1 MKKTILLSL
10 MASSLLAEDDGV
22 FMSVGYQIGEAAQM
36 VKNTGEIQKV
46 SNAYENLN
54 NLLTRYNELK
64 QTASS
69 TNSSTAQAVDNLKES
84 ASRLKTTP
92 NTANQAVS
100 SALSSAVAMWQVIAS
115 NLANNSL
122 PTDKYNE
129 INTISQSLQNTL
141 ENKNTANNNITIEND
156 YEQLLTQASTII
168 STLQSQCPGIDG
180 GNGKPWGINAS
191 GNACNI
197 FGSTFSAINSMINS
211 AKKAAEQ
218 ARRTAPEGPN
228 QQSAFNSMINSAKK
242 AAEQARRTAPEGPNQ
257 QSAFTDADFT
267 KNLNQVSSV
276 INDTIS
282 YLKGDNLATIYNT
295 LQKTPDSKGF
305 HSLVSRSSYS
315 YSLNET
321 KYSEFQTTTKEF
333 GHNPFRSVGL
343 INSQSNNG
351 AMNGV
356 GVQLGYKQ
364 FFGKNKF
371 FGIRYYAFFDYNHAY
386 IKSNFFNSA
395 SNVFTYGAGSDLLLN
410 FINGGSDKNRKV
422 SFGIFGG
429 IALAGTTWLNNQSA
443 NLKIT
448 NSAYSAKINN
458 TNFQFLFNTGLRLQ
472 GIHHG
477 VELGVKIPTINTN
490 YYSFMGA
497 KLAFRRLYSVYFN
510 YVLAY

>member
-10 MASSLLAEDDGV
+10 MVSPLLAENDGV

-64 QTASS
+64 QTASN
-69 TNSSTAQAVDNLKES
+69 TNSSTAQAINNLKES
-84 ASRLKTTP
+84 ASRLKTAP
-92 NTANQAVS
+92 NSANQAVS
-100 SALSSAVAMWQVIAS
+100 SALSSAVGMWQVIAS
-115 NLANNSL
+115 NLAKNSL
-122 PTDKYNE
+122 STSEYEKLKA
-129 INTISQSLQNTL
+129 TSQLLQNTL
-141 ENKNTANNNITIEND
+141 ENKNNNLTIAND
-156 YEQLLTQASTII
+156 YEHLLTQASTII

-180 GNGKPWGINAS
+180 GNGKPWGINTS

-197 FGSTFSAINSMINS
+197 FGNTFNAVNSMIDS
-211 AKKAAEQ
+211 AKKAAAE
-218 ARRTAPEGPN
+218 ARRTDPENPN
-228 QQSAFNSMINSAKK
+228 Q
-242 AAEQARRTAPEGPNQ
+242 P
-257 QSAFTDADFT
+257 SAFTNADFT

-295 LQKTPDSKGF
+295 IQKTPNSKGF
-305 HSLVSRSSYS
+305 QGLVSRSSYS

-321 KYSEFQTTTKEF
+321 QYSQFQTTTKEF

-343 INSQSNNG
+343 INSQSDNG

-429 IALAGTTWLNNQSA
+429 IALAGTTWLNSQFV
-443 NLKIT
+443 NLKTTTSI
-448 NSAYSAKINN
+448 YSAKINN

-497 KLAFRRLYSVYFN
+497 KLAYRRLYSVYFN

>member
-64 QTASS
+64 QTASN
-69 TNSSTAQAVDNLKES
+69 TDSSTAQAIDNLKES

-92 NTANQAVS
+92 NSANQAVS

-122 PTDKYNE
+122 PTNEYDK
-129 INTISQSLQNTL
+129 INAISQSLQNTL
-141 ENKNTANNNITIEND
+141 ENKNNELTIGND
-156 YEQLLTQASTII
+156 YEHLLGQASTII

-197 FGSTFSAINSMINS
+197 FGNTFSAINSMIDS
-211 AKKAAEQ
+211 AKKAAAQ
-218 ARRTAPEGPN
+218 SRRTDPENPN
-228 QQSAFNSMINSAKK
+228 QPSALIN
-242 AAEQARRTAPEGPNQ
+242 
-257 QSAFTDADFT
+257 ADFN

-282 YLKGDNLATIYNT
+282 YLKGENLATIYNT
-295 LQKTPDSKGF
+295 LQKTPGSKGF
-305 HSLVSRSSYS
+305 QSLVSRSSYS

-321 KYSEFQTTTKEF
+321 QYSQFQTTTKEF
-333 GHNPFRSVGL
+333 GNNPFRSVGL

-351 AMNGV
+351 VMNGV

-410 FINGGSDKNRKV
+410 LINGGSNQNRKI

-429 IALAGTTWLNNQSA
+429 IALAGTTWLNSQFV
-443 NLKIT
+443 NLKTTTSIY
-448 NSAYSAKINN
+448 NAKINN

>member
-10 MASSLLAEDDGV
+10 MASSLFAEDDGAY
-22 FMSVGYQIGEAAQM
+22 MSVGYQIGEAAQM

-64 QTASS
+64 QTASN
-69 TNSSTAQAVDNLKES
+69 TDSSTTQAIDNLKES
-84 ASRLKTTP
+84 ANRLKTTP

-100 SALSSAVAMWQVIAS
+100 SALSSAVGMWQVIAS

-122 PTDKYNE
+122 STSEYEKLKA
-129 INTISQSLQNTL
+129 TSQLLQNTL
-141 ENKNTANNNITIEND
+141 ENKNNELTIGND
-156 YEQLLTQASTII
+156 YDQLLTQASTII
-168 STLQSQCPGIDG
+168 NTLQSQCPSVDG

-191 GNACNI
+191 GNACAI
-197 FGSTFSAINSMINS
+197 FGNTFNAINSMIDS
-211 AKKAAEQ
+211 AKKAAAD
-218 ARRTAPEGPN
+218 ARRTSPE
-228 QQSAFNSMINSAKK
+228 S
-242 AAEQARRTAPEGPNQ
+242 PNQ
-257 QSAFTDADFT
+257 QSAFTNADFT

-282 YLKGDNLATIYNT
+282 YLKGDNLETIYNT
-295 LQKTPDSKGF
+295 IQKTPNSKGF
-305 HSLVSRSSYS
+305 QSLVSRSSYS

-321 KYSEFQTTTKEF
+321 QYSQFQTTTKEF

-371 FGIRYYAFFDYNHAY
+371 FGIRYYGFFDYNYAY

-410 FINGGSDKNRKV
+410 FINGGSDRNRKV

-477 VELGVKIPTINTN
+477 IELGVKIPTINTN

-497 KLAFRRLYSVYFN
+497 KLAYRRLYSLYLN

>member
-10 MASSLLAEDDGV
+10 MVSSLLAENDGV
-22 FMSVGYQIGEAAQM
+22 FMSVGYQIGEAVQQ

-64 QTASS
+64 QTASN
-69 TNSSTAQAVDNLKES
+69 TDSSTAQAIDNLKES

-92 NTANQAVS
+92 NSANQAVF
-100 SALSSAVAMWQVIAS
+100 SALSSAVGMWQVVAS

-122 PTDKYNE
+122 PTDKYNQ
-129 INTISQSLQNTL
+129 INAISQLLQNTL
-141 ENKNTANNNITIEND
+141 ENKNNELTIGND
-156 YEQLLTQASTII
+156 YEHLLTQASTII
-168 STLQSQCPGIDG
+168 NTLQSQCPGIDG

-197 FGSTFSAINSMINS
+197 FGNTFSAINNMITS
-211 AKKAAEQ
+211 AKKAAAES
-218 ARRTAPEGPN
+218 RRTNDPSQDAN
-228 QQSAFNSMINSAKK
+228 Q
-242 AAEQARRTAPEGPNQ
+242 P
-257 QSAFTDADFT
+257 SAFTDADFN

-276 INDTIS
+276 IDDTIS

-321 KYSEFQTTTKEF
+321 QYSQFQTTTKEF

-343 INSQSNNG
+343 INSQSDNG

-429 IALAGTTWLNNQSA
+429 IALAGTTWLNSQLV
-443 NLKIT
+443 NLKTT
-448 NSAYSAKINN
+448 NSIYNAKINN

-497 KLAFRRLYSVYFN
+497 KLAYRRLYSVYFN

>member
-1 MKKTILLSL
+1 
-10 MASSLLAEDDGV
+10 
-22 FMSVGYQIGEAAQM
+22 MSVGYQIGEAAQM

-64 QTASS
+64 QTASN
-69 TNSSTAQAVDNLKES
+69 TNSSTAQAINNLKES
-84 ASRLKTTP
+84 ANRLKTTP
-92 NTANQAVS
+92 NSANQAVS

-115 NLANNSL
+115 NLASGTL
-122 PTDKYNE
+122 PTSEYEKLKA
-129 INTISQSLQNTL
+129 TSQLLQNTL
-141 ENKNTANNNITIEND
+141 ENKNTANNNTTIDND
-156 YEQLLTQASTII
+156 YDQLLTQAKTII

-197 FGSTFSAINSMINS
+197 FGNTFSAINSMIDS

-218 ARRTAPEGPN
+218 SRRTDPSQPN
-228 QQSAFNSMINSAKK
+228 Q
-242 AAEQARRTAPEGPNQ
+242 PNT
-257 QSAFTDADFT
+257 FTDADFN

-282 YLKGDNLATIYNT
+282 YLKGENLATIYNT
-295 LQKTPDSKGF
+295 LQKTPGSKGF
-305 HSLVSRSSYS
+305 QSLVSRSSYS

-321 KYSEFQTTTKEF
+321 QCSEFQTTTKECLAITLI
-333 GHNPFRSVGL
+333 RSVGL

-351 AMNGV
+351 VMNGV

-410 FINGGSDKNRKV
+410 FINGGSDKNRKI

-429 IALAGTTWLNNQSA
+429 IALAGTTWLFNSQFV
-443 NLKIT
+443 NLKTTTSIY
-448 NSAYSAKINN
+448 NAKINN

>member
-1 MKKTILLSL
+1 MKKTILLPL
-10 MASSLLAEDDGV
+10 MASSLLAENDGV
-22 FMSVGYQIGEAAQM
+22 FMSVGYQIGEAVQQ

-64 QTASS
+64 QTASN
-69 TNSSTAQAVDNLKES
+69 TDSSTAQAIDNLKES

-92 NTANQAVS
+92 NSANQAVS
-100 SALSSAVAMWQVIAS
+100 SALSSAVGMWQVIAS

-122 PTDKYNE
+122 STSEYDK
-129 INTISQSLQNTL
+129 INAISQLLQNTL
-141 ENKNTANNNITIEND
+141 ENKNNDLTIGND
-156 YEQLLTQASTII
+156 YDHLLTQASTII

-191 GNACNI
+191 GNACTI
-197 FGSTFSAINSMINS
+197 FGNTFNAINSMINS
-211 AKKAAEQ
+211 AKEAAAQ
-218 ARRTAPEGPN
+218 ARRNNPESPS
-228 QQSAFNSMINSAKK
+228 Q
-242 AAEQARRTAPEGPNQ
+242 P
-257 QSAFTDADFT
+257 SAFTNADFN
-267 KNLNQVSSV
+267 KNLNEVSSV

-295 LQKTPDSKGF
+295 LQKTPGSKGLQ
-305 HSLVSRSSYS
+305 SLVSRSSYS

-321 KYSEFQTTTKEF
+321 QYSQFQTTTKEF

-343 INSQSNNG
+343 INSQSDNG

-429 IALAGTTWLNNQSA
+429 IALAGTTWLNSQLV
-443 NLKIT
+443 NLKTTTSI
-448 NSAYSAKINN
+448 YSAKINN

-497 KLAFRRLYSVYFN
+497 KLAYRRLYSVYFN

>member
-36 VKNTGEIQKV
+36 VKNTGEIQKI

-64 QTASS
+64 QTASN
-69 TNSSTAQAVDNLKES
+69 TNSSTAQAIDNLKES
-84 ASRLKTTP
+84 ANRLKTTP

-115 NLANNSL
+115 NLANGTL

-129 INTISQSLQNTL
+129 INTISQLLQNTL
-141 ENKNTANNNITIEND
+141 ENKNTANNNTTIDND
-156 YEQLLTQASTII
+156 YDQLLTQASTII
-168 STLQSQCPGIDG
+168 STLQSQCPRIDG

-197 FGSTFSAINSMINS
+197 FGNTFNAITSMIDS
-211 AKKAAEQ
+211 AKKAAAES
-218 ARRTAPEGPN
+218 RRTNDPSQGTN
-228 QQSAFNSMINSAKK
+228 QQN
-242 AAEQARRTAPEGPNQ
+242 
-257 QSAFTDADFT
+257 AFTNADFN

-282 YLKGDNLATIYNT
+282 YLKGENLATIYNT
-295 LQKTPDSKGF
+295 LQKTPGSKGF
-305 HSLVSRSSYS
+305 QSLVSRSSYS

-321 KYSEFQTTTKEF
+321 QYSEFQTTTKEF
-333 GHNPFRSVGL
+333 GNNPFRSVGL

-371 FGIRYYAFFDYNHAY
+371 FGIRYYTFFDYNHAY

-410 FINGGSDKNRKV
+410 LINGGSDRNRKI

-429 IALAGTTWLNNQSA
+429 IALAGTTWLNSQFV
-443 NLKIT
+443 NLKTTTSIY
-448 NSAYSAKINN
+448 NAKINN

>member
-10 MASSLLAEDDGV
+10 MVSSLLAENDGV
-22 FMSVGYQIGEAAQM
+22 FMSVGYQIGEAVQQ

-64 QTASS
+64 QTASN
-69 TNSSTAQAVDNLKES
+69 TDSSTTQAINNLKES

-92 NTANQAVS
+92 NSANQAVS
-100 SALSSAVAMWQVIAS
+100 SALSSAVGMWQVIAS
-115 NLANNSL
+115 NLASGTL
-122 PTDKYNE
+122 PTNKYNE
-129 INTISQSLQNTL
+129 INAISQLLQDTL
-141 ENKNTANNNITIEND
+141 NKKNKNNDLTIEND
-156 YEQLLTQASTII
+156 YGHLLTQASTII
-168 STLQSQCPGIDG
+168 NTLQNQCPGIDG

-191 GNACNI
+191 GNACAI
-197 FGSTFSAINSMINS
+197 FGNTFNAITSMIDS

-218 ARRTAPEGPN
+218 SRRTDPESPN
-228 QQSAFNSMINSAKK
+228 Q
-242 AAEQARRTAPEGPNQ
+242 PN
-257 QSAFTDADFT
+257 AFTDADFN

-305 HSLVSRSSYS
+305 QSLVSRSSYS

-321 KYSEFQTTTKEF
+321 QYSQFQTTTKEF

-371 FGIRYYAFFDYNHAY
+371 FGIRYYGFFDYNYAY

-448 NSAYSAKINN
+448 NSAYNAKINN

-497 KLAFRRLYSVYFN
+497 KLAYRRLYSLYLN

>member
-64 QTASS
+64 QTASN
-69 TNSSTAQAVDNLKES
+69 TDSSTAQAIDNLKES

-92 NTANQAVS
+92 NSANQAVS

-122 PTDKYNE
+122 STDKYNE

-141 ENKNTANNNITIEND
+141 EKKNDLTIGND
-156 YEQLLTQASTII
+156 YDQLLTQASTII

-191 GNACNI
+191 GNACTI
-197 FGSTFSAINSMINS
+197 FGSTFNAITSMIDS
-211 AKKAAEQ
+211 AKKAAAE
-218 ARRTAPEGPN
+218 ARRTDPEN
-228 QQSAFNSMINSAKK
+228 
-242 AAEQARRTAPEGPNQ
+242 PNQ
-257 QSAFTDADFT
+257 QSAFTDADFN

-295 LQKTPDSKGF
+295 LQKTPGSKGF

-321 KYSEFQTTTKEF
+321 QYSQFQTTTKEF

-371 FGIRYYAFFDYNHAY
+371 FGIRYYGFFDYNYAY

-410 FINGGSDKNRKV
+410 FINGGSDRNRKV

-477 VELGVKIPTINTN
+477 IELGVKIPTINTN

-497 KLAFRRLYSVYFN
+497 KLAYRRLYSLYLN

>member
-22 FMSVGYQIGEAAQM
+22 FMSVGYQIGEATQM

-64 QTASS
+64 QTASN
-69 TNSSTAQAVDNLKES
+69 TDSSTAQAIDNLKES

-100 SALSSAVAMWQVIAS
+100 QALSSAVGMWQVIAS
-115 NLANNSL
+115 NLASGTL
-122 PTDKYNE
+122 PTNKYNE
-129 INTISQSLQNTL
+129 INAISQLLQNTL
-141 ENKNTANNNITIEND
+141 ENKNNELTIGND
-156 YEQLLTQASTII
+156 YEHLLTQASTII
-168 STLQSQCPGIDG
+168 NTLQSQCPGIDG

-197 FGSTFSAINSMINS
+197 FGSTFNAINSMIDS

-218 ARRTAPEGPN
+218 FRRTDPSQPQN
-228 QQSAFNSMINSAKK
+228 QPSAFNN
-242 AAEQARRTAPEGPNQ
+242 
-257 QSAFTDADFT
+257 ADFN

-282 YLKGDNLATIYNT
+282 YLKGDNLETIYNT
-295 LQKTPDSKGF
+295 IQKTPNSKGF
-305 HSLVSRSSYS
+305 QSLVSRSSYS

-321 KYSEFQTTTKEF
+321 QYSQFQTTTKEF

-371 FGIRYYAFFDYNHAY
+371 FGIRYYGFFDYNYAY

-497 KLAFRRLYSVYFN
+497 KLAYRRLYSVYFN

>member
-10 MASSLLAEDDGV
+10 MASSLLAENDGV
-22 FMSVGYQIGEAAQM
+22 FMSVGYQIGEAVQQ

-64 QTASS
+64 QTASN
-69 TNSSTAQAVDNLKES
+69 TDSSTAQAIDNLKES

-92 NTANQAVS
+92 NSANQAVS
-100 SALSSAVAMWQVIAS
+100 SALSSAVGMWQVIAS
-115 NLANNSL
+115 NLASGTL
-122 PTDKYNE
+122 PTSEYNQ
-129 INTISQSLQNTL
+129 INAISQLLQNTL
-141 ENKNTANNNITIEND
+141 ENKNNNLTIAND
-156 YEQLLTQASTII
+156 YEHLLTQASTII
-168 STLQSQCPGIDG
+168 NTLQSQCPGIDG

-191 GNACNI
+191 GNACTI
-197 FGSTFSAINSMINS
+197 FGNTFNAINSMIDS
-211 AKKAAEQ
+211 AKKAAAE
-218 ARRTAPEGPN
+218 ARRTNPENPN
-228 QQSAFNSMINSAKK
+228 QQN
-242 AAEQARRTAPEGPNQ
+242 
-257 QSAFTDADFT
+257 AFTNADFN

-305 HSLVSRSSYS
+305 QSLVSRSSYS

-321 KYSEFQTTTKEF
+321 QYSQFQTTTKEF
-333 GHNPFRSVGL
+333 GHNPFRSVGF
-343 INSQSNNG
+343 INSQSDNG

-386 IKSNFFNSA
+386 IKSDFFNSA

-410 FINGGSDKNRKV
+410 FINGGSDKNRKI

-477 VELGVKIPTINTN
+477 IELGVKIPTINTN

-497 KLAFRRLYSVYFN
+497 KLAYRRLYSVYFN

>member
-1 MKKTILLSL
+1 MKKTILLPL
-10 MASSLLAEDDGV
+10 MASSLLAENDGV
-22 FMSVGYQIGEAAQM
+22 FMSVGYQIGEAVQQ

-64 QTASS
+64 QTASN
-69 TNSSTAQAVDNLKES
+69 TNSSTAQAIDNLKES

-100 SALSSAVAMWQVIAS
+100 SALSSAVGMWQVIAS

-129 INTISQSLQNTL
+129 INAISQSLQNTL
-141 ENKNTANNNITIEND
+141 NKNNELTIDND
-156 YEQLLTQASTII
+156 YEHLLTQASTII
-168 STLQSQCPGIDG
+168 NTLQTQCPGIDG

-191 GNACNI
+191 GNACAI

-211 AKKAAEQ
+211 AKKAAAD
-218 ARRTAPEGPN
+218 ARRTSPESLN
-228 QQSAFNSMINSAKK
+228 Q
-242 AAEQARRTAPEGPNQ
+242 P
-257 QSAFTDADFT
+257 SAFTNADFN
-267 KNLNQVSSV
+267 KNLNQVSGV
-276 INDTIS
+276 INNTIS

-305 HSLVSRSSYS
+305 QSLVSRSSYS

-321 KYSEFQTTTKEF
+321 QYSQFQTTTKEF

-343 INSQSNNG
+343 INSQINNG

-371 FGIRYYAFFDYNHAY
+371 FGIRYYGFFDYNYAY

-448 NSAYSAKINN
+448 NSTYSAKINN

-490 YYSFMGA
+490 YYSFLGA
-497 KLAFRRLYSVYFN
+497 KLAYRRLYSLYLN

>member
-10 MASSLLAEDDGV
+10 MTSSLLAENDGV
-22 FMSVGYQIGEAAQM
+22 FMSVGYQIGEAVQQ

-69 TNSSTAQAVDNLKES
+69 TDSSTVQAINNLKES
-84 ASRLKTTP
+84 ASRLKTAP
-92 NTANQAVS
+92 NSANQAVS
-100 SALSSAVAMWQVIAS
+100 SALSSAVGMWQVVAS
-115 NLANNSL
+115 NLAKNSL
-122 PTDKYNE
+122 STSEYNK
-129 INTISQSLQNTL
+129 INAISQLLQNTL
-141 ENKNTANNNITIEND
+141 ENKNNNLTIEND
-156 YEQLLTQASTII
+156 YEHLLTQASTII
-168 STLQSQCPGIDG
+168 NTLQSQCPGIDG

-191 GNACNI
+191 GNACTI

-211 AKKAAEQ
+211 AKEAAEES
-218 ARRTAPEGPN
+218 RRTSPEGPN
-228 QQSAFNSMINSAKK
+228 Q
-242 AAEQARRTAPEGPNQ
+242 PN
-257 QSAFTDADFT
+257 AFTNADFN

-321 KYSEFQTTTKEF
+321 QYSQFQTTTKEF

-429 IALAGTTWLNNQSA
+429 IALAGTTWLNSQLV
-443 NLKIT
+443 NLKTTTSIY
-448 NSAYSAKINN
+448 NAKINN

-497 KLAFRRLYSVYFN
+497 KLAYRRLYSVYFN

>member
-10 MASSLLAEDDGV
+10 MASSLLAENDGV
-22 FMSVGYQIGEAAQM
+22 FMSVGYQIGEAVQQ

-64 QTASS
+64 QTASN
-69 TNSSTAQAVDNLKES
+69 TDSSTAQAINNLKES

-92 NTANQAVS
+92 NSANQAVS
-100 SALSSAVAMWQVIAS
+100 SALSSAVGMWQVIAS
-115 NLANNSL
+115 NLANGTL

-129 INTISQSLQNTL
+129 INAISQLLQNTL
-141 ENKNTANNNITIEND
+141 ENKNNNLTIAND
-156 YEQLLTQASTII
+156 YDQLLTQASTII
-168 STLQSQCPGIDG
+168 NTLQSQCPGIDG

-197 FGSTFSAINSMINS
+197 FGSTFSTINSMINS
-211 AKKAAEQ
+211 AKEAAERF
-218 ARRTAPEGPN
+218 RRTDPSQPQN
-228 QQSAFNSMINSAKK
+228 QQS
-242 AAEQARRTAPEGPNQ
+242 T
-257 QSAFTDADFT
+257 FTDADFN

-276 INDTIS
+276 IEKTIS

-295 LQKTPDSKGF
+295 LQKTPGSKGF

-321 KYSEFQTTTKEF
+321 QYSEFQTTTKEF
-333 GHNPFRSVGL
+333 GLNPFRSVGL
-343 INSQSNNG
+343 INSQINNG

-429 IALAGTTWLNNQSA
+429 IALAGTTWLNSQSA

-448 NSAYSAKINN
+448 NSTYSAKINN

>member
-1 MKKTILLSL
+1 

-22 FMSVGYQIGEAAQM
+22 FLSVGYQIGEAAQM

-64 QTASS
+64 QTASN
-69 TNSSTAQAVDNLKES
+69 TDSSTAQAIDNLKES
-84 ASRLKTTP
+84 ANRLKTTP
-92 NTANQAVS
+92 NSANQAVS

-141 ENKNTANNNITIEND
+141 ENKNNNLTIDND

-197 FGSTFSAINSMINS
+197 FGNTFNAINSMINS
-211 AKKAAEQ
+211 AKKAAAQ
-218 ARRTAPEGPN
+218 SRRTDPESPN
-228 QQSAFNSMINSAKK
+228 Q
-242 AAEQARRTAPEGPNQ
+242 PN
-257 QSAFTDADFT
+257 AFTNADFN

-276 INDTIS
+276 INNTIS

-295 LQKTPDSKGF
+295 IQKTPGSKGF
-305 HSLVSRSSYS
+305 QSLVSRSSHS

-321 KYSEFQTTTKEF
+321 QYSEFQTTTKEF

-410 FINGGSDKNRKV
+410 FINGGSNQNRKI

-429 IALAGTTWLNNQSA
+429 IALAGTTWLNSQFV
-443 NLKIT
+443 NLKTTTSIY
-448 NSAYSAKINN
+448 NAKINN

-497 KLAFRRLYSVYFN
+497 KLAYRRLYSVYFN

>member
-10 MASSLLAEDDGV
+10 MVSPLLAENDGV

-69 TNSSTAQAVDNLKES
+69 ADSSTAQAIDNLKES
-84 ASRLKTTP
+84 ANRLKTTP
-92 NTANQAVS
+92 NSANQAVS
-100 SALSSAVAMWQVIAS
+100 SVLSSAVGMWQVIAS
-115 NLANNSL
+115 NLANGTL
-122 PTDKYNE
+122 PTSEYDK
-129 INTISQSLQNTL
+129 INAISQVLQNTL
-141 ENKNTANNNITIEND
+141 ENKNNDLKIEND
-156 YEQLLTQASTII
+156 YDHLLTQASTII
-168 STLQSQCPGIDG
+168 STLQSQCPSIDG

-191 GNACNI
+191 GNACAI
-197 FGSTFSAINSMINS
+197 FGNTFNAINSMINS
-211 AKKAAEQ
+211 AKEAAAK
-218 ARRTAPEGPN
+218 ARRDNPEGPN
-228 QQSAFNSMINSAKK
+228 QQN
-242 AAEQARRTAPEGPNQ
+242 
-257 QSAFTDADFT
+257 AFTNADFN

-295 LQKTPDSKGF
+295 LQKTPGSKGF
-305 HSLVSRSSYS
+305 QGLVSRSSYS

-321 KYSEFQTTTKEF
+321 KYSQFQTTTKEF
-333 GHNPFRSVGL
+333 GNNPFRSVGL
-343 INSQSNNG
+343 INSQSDNG

-410 FINGGSDKNRKV
+410 FINGGSDKNRKI

-429 IALAGTTWLNNQSA
+429 IALAGTTWLNSQFV
-443 NLKIT
+443 NLKTTTSIY
-448 NSAYSAKINN
+448 NAKINN

>member
-1 MKKTILLSL
+1 MKKTILLPL
-10 MASSLLAEDDGV
+10 MASSLLAENDGV

-64 QTASS
+64 QTASN
-69 TNSSTAQAVDNLKES
+69 TDSSTAQAINNLKES

-92 NTANQAVS
+92 NSANQAVS
-100 SALSSAVAMWQVIAS
+100 SALSSAVGMWQVIAS
-115 NLANNSL
+115 NLASGTL
-122 PTDKYNE
+122 PTNEYDK
-129 INTISQSLQNTL
+129 INAISQLLQNTL
-141 ENKNTANNNITIEND
+141 ENKNNNLTIGND
-156 YEQLLTQASTII
+156 YEHLLGQASTII
-168 STLQSQCPGIDG
+168 NTLQSQCPGIDG

-191 GNACNI
+191 GNACTI
-197 FGSTFSAINSMINS
+197 FGSTFSAITSMIDS
-211 AKKAAEQ
+211 AKKAAAE
-218 ARRTAPEGPN
+218 ARRTAPEDPN
-228 QQSAFNSMINSAKK
+228 Q
-242 AAEQARRTAPEGPNQ
+242 PN
-257 QSAFTDADFT
+257 AFTNADFN

-295 LQKTPDSKGF
+295 LQKTPGSKGF

-321 KYSEFQTTTKEF
+321 QYSQFQTTTKEF

-477 VELGVKIPTINTN
+477 IELGVKIPTINTN

-497 KLAFRRLYSVYFN
+497 KLAYRRLYSVYLN

>member
-10 MASSLLAEDDGV
+10 MVSSLLAENDGV

-64 QTASS
+64 QTASN
-69 TNSSTAQAVDNLKES
+69 TNSSTAQAINNLKES
-84 ASRLKTTP
+84 ANRLKTTP

-115 NLANNSL
+115 NLANGTL
-122 PTDKYNE
+122 LTDKYNK

-141 ENKNTANNNITIEND
+141 ENKNTANNNTTIEND
-156 YEQLLTQASTII
+156 YDQLLTRARTII
-168 STLQSQCPGIDG
+168 NTLQSQCPGIDG

-197 FGSTFSAINSMINS
+197 FGNTFSAINSMIDS

-218 ARRTAPEGPN
+218 FRRTDPSQPN
-228 QQSAFNSMINSAKK
+228 
-242 AAEQARRTAPEGPNQ
+242 T
-257 QSAFTDADFT
+257 FTDADFN

-282 YLKGDNLATIYNT
+282 YLKGENLATIYNT
-295 LQKTPDSKGF
+295 LQKTPGSKGF
-305 HSLVSRSSYS
+305 QSLVSRSSYS

-321 KYSEFQTTTKEF
+321 QYSEFQTTTKEF
-333 GHNPFRSVGL
+333 GNNPFRSVGL

-410 FINGGSDKNRKV
+410 LINGGSDKNRKI

-429 IALAGTTWLNNQSA
+429 IALAGTTWLNSQSA

>member
-10 MASSLLAEDDGV
+10 MASSLFAENDGV
-22 FMSVGYQIGEAAQM
+22 FMSVGYQIGEAVQQ

-64 QTASS
+64 QTASN
-69 TNSSTAQAVDNLKES
+69 TDSSTAQAIDNLKES

-100 SALSSAVAMWQVIAS
+100 SALSSAVGMWQVVAS
-115 NLANNSL
+115 NLASGTL
-122 PTDKYNE
+122 PTNKYNE
-129 INTISQSLQNTL
+129 INAISQLLQNTL
-141 ENKNTANNNITIEND
+141 NKNNELTIGND
-156 YEQLLTQASTII
+156 YDQLLTQASTII
-168 STLQSQCPGIDG
+168 NTLQSQCPGIDG

-191 GNACNI
+191 GNACAI
-197 FGSTFSAINSMINS
+197 FGNTFNAINSMIDS
-211 AKKAAEQ
+211 AKKAAAES
-218 ARRTAPEGPN
+218 RRTSPDN
-228 QQSAFNSMINSAKK
+228 QNTPTAIN
-242 AAEQARRTAPEGPNQ
+242 P
-257 QSAFTDADFT
+257 DFT

-321 KYSEFQTTTKEF
+321 QYSQFQTTTKEF

-343 INSQSNNG
+343 INSQINNG

-429 IALAGTTWLNNQSA
+429 IALAGTTWLNSQLV
-443 NLKIT
+443 NLKTTTSIY
-448 NSAYSAKINN
+448 NAKINN

-477 VELGVKIPTINTN
+477 IELGVKIPTINTN

-497 KLAFRRLYSVYFN
+497 KLAYRRLYSVYFN

>member
-1 MKKTILLSL
+1 MKKTILLPL
-10 MASSLLAEDDGV
+10 MASSLLAENDGV
-22 FMSVGYQIGEAAQM
+22 FMSVGYQIGEAVQM

-69 TNSSTAQAVDNLKES
+69 TDSSTAQAINNLKES

-92 NTANQAVS
+92 NTAKEAVS
-100 SALSSAVAMWQVIAS
+100 SALSSAVGMWQVIAS
-115 NLANNSL
+115 NLAKNSL
-122 PTDKYNE
+122 STSEYEKLKA
-129 INTISQSLQNTL
+129 TSQLLQNTL
-141 ENKNTANNNITIEND
+141 ENKNNNLTIGND
-156 YEQLLTQASTII
+156 YEYLLTQARTII
-168 STLQSQCPGIDG
+168 NTLQSQCPGIDG

-197 FGSTFSAINSMINS
+197 FGNTFSAINSMIDS
-211 AKKAAEQ
+211 AKKAAKEF
-218 ARRTAPEGPN
+218 RRTDPSQGAT
-228 QQSAFNSMINSAKK
+228 QQNAFNN
-242 AAEQARRTAPEGPNQ
+242 
-257 QSAFTDADFT
+257 ADFT

-282 YLKGDNLATIYNT
+282 YLKGDNLENIYNT
-295 LQKTPDSKGF
+295 LQKTPGSKGF
-305 HSLVSRSSYS
+305 QGLVSRSSYS

-321 KYSEFQTTTKEF
+321 KYSQFQTTTKEF

-343 INSQSNNG
+343 INSQSDNG

-429 IALAGTTWLNNQSA
+429 IALAGTTWLNSQFV
-443 NLKIT
+443 NLKTTTSI
-448 NSAYSAKINN
+448 YSAKINN

-497 KLAFRRLYSVYFN
+497 KLAYRRLYSVYFN

>member
-10 MASSLLAEDDGV
+10 MASSLFAEDDGV
-22 FMSVGYQIGEAAQM
+22 FMSVGYQIGEAVQQ

-64 QTASS
+64 QTASN
-69 TNSSTAQAVDNLKES
+69 TNSSTTQAINNLKES

-122 PTDKYNE
+122 SASEYEK

-141 ENKNTANNNITIEND
+141 ENKNTANNNTTIDND
-156 YEQLLTQASTII
+156 YDQLLGQASTII

-191 GNACNI
+191 GNACAI
-197 FGSTFSAINSMINS
+197 FGNTFSAITSMIDS
-211 AKKAAEQ
+211 AKKAAAES
-218 ARRTAPEGPN
+218 RRTNDPSQGAN
-228 QQSAFNSMINSAKK
+228 QQNAFNN
-242 AAEQARRTAPEGPNQ
+242 
-257 QSAFTDADFT
+257 ADFN

-282 YLKGDNLATIYNT
+282 YLKGDNLETIYNT
-295 LQKTPDSKGF
+295 LQKTPGSKGF
-305 HSLVSRSSYS
+305 QGLVSRSSYS

-321 KYSEFQTTTKEF
+321 QYSQFQTTTKEF

-343 INSQSNNG
+343 INSQSDNG

-356 GVQLGYKQ
+356 GVQLGYKR

-386 IKSNFFNSA
+386 IKSDFFNSA

-448 NSAYSAKINN
+448 NSAYNAKINN
-458 TNFQFLFNTGLRLQ
+458 TNFQFLFNTGLRIQ

-497 KLAFRRLYSVYFN
+497 KLAYRRLYSVYLN

>member
-10 MASSLLAEDDGV
+10 MASSLFAEDDGAY
-22 FMSVGYQIGEAAQM
+22 MSVGYQIGEAAQM

-64 QTASS
+64 QTDTNTDSS
-69 TNSSTAQAVDNLKES
+69 TTQAIDNLKES

-100 SALSSAVAMWQVIAS
+100 SALSSAVGMWQVIAS

-122 PTDKYNE
+122 STSEYDK
-129 INTISQSLQNTL
+129 INAISQLLQNTL
-141 ENKNTANNNITIEND
+141 ENKNNDLKIEND
-156 YEQLLTQASTII
+156 YEHLLTQAGTII
-168 STLQSQCPGIDG
+168 NTLQSQCPGIDG

-191 GNACNI
+191 GNACAI
-197 FGSTFSAINSMINS
+197 FGNTFSAINSMIDS

-218 ARRTAPEGPN
+218 ARRTSPE
-228 QQSAFNSMINSAKK
+228 S
-242 AAEQARRTAPEGPNQ
+242 PNQ
-257 QSAFTDADFT
+257 QSAFTNADFT

-282 YLKGDNLATIYNT
+282 YLKGDNLETIYNT
-295 LQKTPDSKGF
+295 IQKTPDSKGF
-305 HSLVSRSSYS
+305 QSLVSRSSYS

-321 KYSEFQTTTKEF
+321 QYSQFQTTTKEF

-371 FGIRYYAFFDYNHAY
+371 FGIRYYGFFDYNYAY

-477 VELGVKIPTINTN
+477 IELGVKIPTINTN

-497 KLAFRRLYSVYFN
+497 KLAYRRLYSLYLN

>member
-1 MKKTILLSL
+1 MKKTILLPL
-10 MASSLLAEDDGV
+10 MASSLLAENDGV
-22 FMSVGYQIGEAAQM
+22 FMSVGYQIGEAVQQ

-64 QTASS
+64 QTASN
-69 TNSSTAQAVDNLKES
+69 TDSSTAQAINNLKES

-92 NTANQAVS
+92 NSANQAVS
-100 SALSSAVAMWQVIAS
+100 SALSSAVGMWQVIAS

-122 PTDKYNE
+122 STSEYNK
-129 INTISQSLQNTL
+129 INAISQLLQNTL
-141 ENKNTANNNITIEND
+141 NKNNELTIGND
-156 YEQLLTQASTII
+156 YDQLLTQAGTII
-168 STLQSQCPGIDG
+168 TTLQSQCPGIDG

-191 GNACNI
+191 GNACAI
-197 FGSTFSAINSMINS
+197 FGNTFSAINSMISS
-211 AKKAAEQ
+211 AKKAAAD
-218 ARRTAPEGPN
+218 ARRTDPESPN
-228 QQSAFNSMINSAKK
+228 QQSAFNN
-242 AAEQARRTAPEGPNQ
+242 
-257 QSAFTDADFT
+257 ADFN

-282 YLKGDNLATIYNT
+282 YLKGDNLETIYNAI
-295 LQKTPDSKGF
+295 QKTPNSKGF
-305 HSLVSRSSYS
+305 QSLVSRSSYS

-321 KYSEFQTTTKEF
+321 QYSQFQTTTKEF

-371 FGIRYYAFFDYNHAY
+371 FGIRYYGFFDYNYAY

-410 FINGGSDKNRKV
+410 FINGGSDRNRKV

-477 VELGVKIPTINTN
+477 IELGVKIPTINTN

-497 KLAFRRLYSVYFN
+497 KLAYRRLYSVYFN

>member
-10 MASSLLAEDDGV
+10 MASSLLAENDGV
-22 FMSVGYQIGEAAQM
+22 FMSVGYQIGEAVQQ

-64 QTASS
+64 QTASN
-69 TNSSTAQAVDNLKES
+69 TDSSTAQAIDNLKES
-84 ASRLKTTP
+84 ANRLKTTP
-92 NTANQAVS
+92 NSANQAVS
-100 SALSSAVAMWQVIAS
+100 SALSSAVGMWQVIAS

-122 PTDKYNE
+122 PTNKYNE
-129 INTISQSLQNTL
+129 INAISQLLQNTL
-141 ENKNTANNNITIEND
+141 ENKNNELKIEND
-156 YEQLLTQASTII
+156 YDQLLTQASTII
-168 STLQSQCPGIDG
+168 NTLQSQCPGIDG

-191 GNACNI
+191 GNACTI
-197 FGSTFSAINSMINS
+197 FGNTFSAITSMIDS
-211 AKKAAEQ
+211 AKKAAAE
-218 ARRTAPEGPN
+218 ARRTSPENPN
-228 QQSAFNSMINSAKK
+228 Q
-242 AAEQARRTAPEGPNQ
+242 P
-257 QSAFTDADFT
+257 SAFTNPDFT

-305 HSLVSRSSYS
+305 QSLVSRSSYS
-315 YSLNET
+315 YSLNQT
-321 KYSEFQTTTKEF
+321 QYSEFQTTTKEF

-429 IALAGTTWLNNQSA
+429 IALAGTTWLNSQLV
-443 NLKIT
+443 NLKTTTSIY
-448 NSAYSAKINN
+448 NAKINN

>member
-10 MASSLLAEDDGV
+10 MVSSLLAENDGV

-64 QTASS
+64 QTTSN
-69 TNSSTAQAVDNLKES
+69 TNSSTAQAIDNLKES
-84 ASRLKTTP
+84 ANRLKTTP

-100 SALSSAVAMWQVIAS
+100 SALSSAVGMWQVIAS
-115 NLANNSL
+115 NLANGTL

-141 ENKNTANNNITIEND
+141 ENKNTANNNITIGND
-156 YEQLLTQASTII
+156 YDQLLTQASTII
-168 STLQSQCPGIDG
+168 NTLQSQCPGIDG
-180 GNGKPWGINAS
+180 GNGKPWGINAN

-197 FGSTFSAINSMINS
+197 FGDTFNAITSMINS
-211 AKKAAEQ
+211 AKEAAAQ
-218 ARRTAPEGPN
+218 FRRTDPSQG
-228 QQSAFNSMINSAKK
+228 
-242 AAEQARRTAPEGPNQ
+242 TTQ
-257 QSAFTDADFT
+257 QSAFTDANFT

-282 YLKGDNLATIYNT
+282 YLKGENLATIYNT
-295 LQKTPDSKGF
+295 LQKTPGSKGF
-305 HSLVSRSSYS
+305 QSLVSRSSYS

-321 KYSEFQTTTKEF
+321 QYSEFQTTTKEF
-333 GHNPFRSVGL
+333 GNNPFRSVGL

-410 FINGGSDKNRKV
+410 LINGGSNQNRKV

-429 IALAGTTWLNNQSA
+429 IALAGTTWLNSQFV
-443 NLKIT
+443 NLKTTTSIY
-448 NSAYSAKINN
+448 NAKINN

>member
-10 MASSLLAEDDGV
+10 MVSSLLAENDGV
-22 FMSVGYQIGEAAQM
+22 FMSVGYQIGEAVQQ

-64 QTASS
+64 QTASN
-69 TNSSTAQAVDNLKES
+69 TNSSTAQAIDNLKES

-100 SALSSAVAMWQVIAS
+100 SALSSAVGMWQVIAS
-115 NLANNSL
+115 NLASGTL
-122 PTDKYNE
+122 PTSEYEKLKA
-129 INTISQSLQNTL
+129 TSQLLQNTL
-141 ENKNTANNNITIEND
+141 EKKNDLTIGND
-156 YEQLLTQASTII
+156 YDQLLTQASTII

-197 FGSTFSAINSMINS
+197 FGNTFNAITSMIDS
-211 AKKAAEQ
+211 AKKAAAD
-218 ARRTAPEGPN
+218 ARRTAPESPN
-228 QQSAFNSMINSAKK
+228 QQNAFNN
-242 AAEQARRTAPEGPNQ
+242 
-257 QSAFTDADFT
+257 ADFN

-282 YLKGDNLATIYNT
+282 YLKGDNLETIYNT
-295 LQKTPDSKGF
+295 LQKTPGSKGF
-305 HSLVSRSSYS
+305 QSLVSRSSYS

-321 KYSEFQTTTKEF
+321 QYSQFQTTTKEF

-410 FINGGSDKNRKV
+410 FINGGSNQNRKV

-477 VELGVKIPTINTN
+477 IELGVKIPTISTN

-497 KLAFRRLYSVYFN
+497 KLAYRRLYSLYLN

>member
-69 TNSSTAQAVDNLKES
+69 TDSSTAQAISNLKES

-92 NTANQAVS
+92 NSANQAVS
-100 SALSSAVAMWQVIAS
+100 SALSSAVGMWQVIAS
-115 NLANNSL
+115 NLANGTL

-129 INTISQSLQNTL
+129 INAISQLLQNTL
-141 ENKNTANNNITIEND
+141 ENKNNNLKIEND
-156 YEQLLTQASTII
+156 YDHLLTQASTII
-168 STLQSQCPGIDG
+168 TTLQSQCPGIDG

-197 FGSTFSAINSMINS
+197 FGNTFSAINSMIDS

-218 ARRTAPEGPN
+218 FRRTDPSQGAT
-228 QQSAFNSMINSAKK
+228 QQNAFNN
-242 AAEQARRTAPEGPNQ
+242 
-257 QSAFTDADFT
+257 ADFN

-282 YLKGDNLATIYNT
+282 YLKGENLATIYNT
-295 LQKTPDSKGF
+295 LQKTPGSKGF
-305 HSLVSRSSYS
+305 QSLVSRSSYS

-333 GHNPFRSVGL
+333 GNNPFRSVGL

-410 FINGGSDKNRKV
+410 FINGGSDKNRKI

-497 KLAFRRLYSVYFN
+497 KLAYRRLYSVYFN

>member
-10 MASSLLAEDDGV
+10 MVSSLLAENDGV
-22 FMSVGYQIGEAAQM
+22 FMSVGYQIGEAVQQ

-64 QTASS
+64 QTASN
-69 TNSSTAQAVDNLKES
+69 TNSSTAQAIDNLKES
-84 ASRLKTTP
+84 AKRLKTTP
-92 NTANQAVS
+92 NNANQAVS

-122 PTDKYNE
+122 PTSEYNE
-129 INTISQSLQNTL
+129 INAISQLLQNTL
-141 ENKNTANNNITIEND
+141 ENKNNNLTIEND
-156 YEQLLTQASTII
+156 YDQLLTQASTII
-168 STLQSQCPGIDG
+168 NTLQSQCPGIDG

-197 FGSTFSAINSMINS
+197 FGNTFSAINSMIDS
-211 AKKAAEQ
+211 AKKAAVK
-218 ARRTAPEGPN
+218 ARRISPEDPN
-228 QQSAFNSMINSAKK
+228 QPRAFNN
-242 AAEQARRTAPEGPNQ
+242 
-257 QSAFTDADFT
+257 ADFN

-282 YLKGDNLATIYNT
+282 YLKGENLATIYNT

-321 KYSEFQTTTKEF
+321 QYSQFQTTTKEF

-410 FINGGSDKNRKV
+410 FINGGSDKNRKI

-497 KLAFRRLYSVYFN
+497 KLAYRRLYSVYFN

>member
-22 FMSVGYQIGEAAQM
+22 FMSVGYQIGEAVQQ

-64 QTASS
+64 QTASN
-69 TNSSTAQAVDNLKES
+69 TNSSTAQAIDNLKES

-92 NTANQAVS
+92 NTAKEAVS
-100 SALSSAVAMWQVIAS
+100 SALSSAVGMWQVIAS
-115 NLANNSL
+115 NLANGTL
-122 PTDKYNE
+122 PTSEYNK
-129 INTISQSLQNTL
+129 INAISQLLQNIL
-141 ENKNTANNNITIEND
+141 ENKNTANNNTTIEND
-156 YEQLLTQASTII
+156 YDQLLTQASTII
-168 STLQSQCPGIDG
+168 NTLQSQCPGIDG

-197 FGSTFSAINSMINS
+197 FGNTFSAINSMIDS
-211 AKKAAEQ
+211 AKKAATES
-218 ARRTAPEGPN
+218 RRTNDPSHANHQP
-228 QQSAFNSMINSAKK
+228 SAFNN
-242 AAEQARRTAPEGPNQ
+242 
-257 QSAFTDADFT
+257 ADFN

-282 YLKGDNLATIYNT
+282 YLKGENLATIYNT
-295 LQKTPDSKGF
+295 LQKTPGSKGF
-305 HSLVSRSSYS
+305 QSLVSRSSYS

-333 GHNPFRSVGL
+333 GNNPFRSVGL

-410 FINGGSDKNRKV
+410 FINGGSDKNRKI

-429 IALAGTTWLNNQSA
+429 IALAGTTWLNSQSA

>member
-10 MASSLLAEDDGV
+10 MASSLLAENDGV

-64 QTASS
+64 QTASN
-69 TNSSTAQAVDNLKES
+69 TDSSTAQAINNLKES
-84 ASRLKTTP
+84 ANRLKTTP

-122 PTDKYNE
+122 PTSEYEKLKA
-129 INTISQSLQNTL
+129 TSQLLQNTL
-141 ENKNTANNNITIEND
+141 ENKNTANNNTTINND
-156 YEQLLTQASTII
+156 YKHLLGQASTII

-197 FGSTFSAINSMINS
+197 FGNTFNAINSMIDS
-211 AKKAAEQ
+211 AKQAAEQ
-218 ARRTAPEGPN
+218 SRRIDPSQLNKPN
-228 QQSAFNSMINSAKK
+228 
-242 AAEQARRTAPEGPNQ
+242 T
-257 QSAFTDADFT
+257 FTNADFN

-282 YLKGDNLATIYNT
+282 YLKGENLATIYNT
-295 LQKTPDSKGF
+295 LQKTPGSKGF
-305 HSLVSRSSYS
+305 QSLVSRSSYS

-333 GHNPFRSVGL
+333 GNNPFRSVGL

-395 SNVFTYGAGSDLLLN
+395 SNVFTYGASSDLLLN
-410 FINGGSDKNRKV
+410 FINGGSDKNRKI

-429 IALAGTTWLNNQSA
+429 IALAGTTWLNSQFV
-443 NLKIT
+443 NLKTTTSIY
-448 NSAYSAKINN
+448 NAKINN

>member
-1 MKKTILLSL
+1 MKKTILLPL
-10 MASSLLAEDDGV
+10 MASSLLAENDGV
-22 FMSVGYQIGEAAQM
+22 FMSVGYQIGEAVQQ

-64 QTASS
+64 QTASN
-69 TNSSTAQAVDNLKES
+69 TNSSTAQAIDNLKES

-92 NTANQAVS
+92 NSANQAVS
-100 SALSSAVAMWQVIAS
+100 SALSSAVGMWQVIAS
-115 NLANNSL
+115 NLASGTL
-122 PTDKYNE
+122 PTDKYNK
-129 INTISQSLQNTL
+129 INAISQLLQNTL
-141 ENKNTANNNITIEND
+141 ENKNNDLKIEND
-156 YEQLLTQASTII
+156 YEHLLTQASTII
-168 STLQSQCPGIDG
+168 NTLQSQCPGIDG

-197 FGSTFSAINSMINS
+197 FGSTFSAINSMIDS
-211 AKKAAEQ
+211 AKKAAAE
-218 ARRTAPEGPN
+218 ARRTDPSQGAN
-228 QQSAFNSMINSAKK
+228 QPSTFTNPDFN
-242 AAEQARRTAPEGPNQ
+242 
-257 QSAFTDADFT
+257 

-305 HSLVSRSSYS
+305 QSLMSRSSYS

-321 KYSEFQTTTKEF
+321 QYSQFQTTTKEF

-410 FINGGSDKNRKV
+410 FINGGSDKNRKI

-497 KLAFRRLYSVYFN
+497 KLAYRRLYSVYFN

>member
-1 MKKTILLSL
+1 MKKTILLPL
-10 MASSLLAEDDGV
+10 MASSLLAENDGV

-64 QTASS
+64 QTASN
-69 TNSSTAQAVDNLKES
+69 TDSSTAQAIDNLKES
-84 ASRLKTTP
+84 ANRLKTTP
-92 NTANQAVS
+92 NSANQAVS
-100 SALSSAVAMWQVIAS
+100 SALSSAVGMWQVVAS
-115 NLANNSL
+115 NLANGTL
-122 PTDKYNE
+122 PTDKYNQ
-129 INTISQSLQNTL
+129 INAISQLLQNTL
-141 ENKNTANNNITIEND
+141 ENKNNNLTIAND
-156 YEQLLTQASTII
+156 YDQLLTQANTII

-180 GNGKPWGINAS
+180 GNGKPWGINAN

-197 FGSTFSAINSMINS
+197 FGNTFNAINSMIDS
-211 AKKAAEQ
+211 AKKAVAE
-218 ARRTAPEGPN
+218 ARRTSPESPN
-228 QQSAFNSMINSAKK
+228 Q
-242 AAEQARRTAPEGPNQ
+242 PNT
-257 QSAFTDADFT
+257 FTDADFN

-282 YLKGDNLATIYNT
+282 YLKGDNLETIYNT
-295 LQKTPDSKGF
+295 LQKTPGSKGF
-305 HSLVSRSSYS
+305 QSLVSRSSYS

-321 KYSEFQTTTKEF
+321 QYSQFQTTTKEF

-429 IALAGTTWLNNQSA
+429 IDLAGTTWLNSQLV
-443 NLKIT
+443 NLKTTTSIY
-448 NSAYSAKINN
+448 NAKINN

-497 KLAFRRLYSVYFN
+497 KLAYRRLYSVYFN

>member
-10 MASSLLAEDDGV
+10 MASSLLAENDGV
-22 FMSVGYQIGEAAQM
+22 YMSVGYQIGEAVQQ

-64 QTASS
+64 QTVSN
-69 TNSSTAQAVDNLKES
+69 TNSSTAQAIDNLKES
-84 ASRLKTTP
+84 ANRLKTTP
-92 NTANQAVS
+92 NSANQAVS
-100 SALSSAVAMWQVIAS
+100 SALSSAVGMWQVIAS

-122 PTDKYNE
+122 PTNKYNE
-129 INTISQSLQNTL
+129 INAISQSLQNTL
-141 ENKNTANNNITIEND
+141 ENKSNDLTIGND
-156 YEQLLTQASTII
+156 YDQLLTQASTII

-197 FGSTFSAINSMINS
+197 FGNTFSAINSMIDS
-211 AKKAAEQ
+211 AKKAAAE
-218 ARRTAPEGPN
+218 ARRTSPE
-228 QQSAFNSMINSAKK
+228 S
-242 AAEQARRTAPEGPNQ
+242 PNQ
-257 QSAFTDADFT
+257 QSAFTNADFT

-282 YLKGDNLATIYNT
+282 YLKGENLETIYNT
-295 LQKTPDSKGF
+295 LQKTPGSKGF
-305 HSLVSRSSYS
+305 QSLVSRSSYS

-321 KYSEFQTTTKEF
+321 QYSQFQTTTKEF

-371 FGIRYYAFFDYNHAY
+371 FGIRYYGFFDYNHAY

-410 FINGGSDKNRKV
+410 FINGGSDKNRKI

-443 NLKIT
+443 NLKT
-448 NSAYSAKINN
+448 TTSAYNAKINN

-497 KLAFRRLYSVYFN
+497 KLAYRRLYSVYFN

>member
-10 MASSLLAEDDGV
+10 MVSSLLAENDGV
-22 FMSVGYQIGEAAQM
+22 FMSVGYQIGEAVQQ

-64 QTASS
+64 QTASN
-69 TNSSTAQAVDNLKES
+69 TNSSTTQAIDNLKES
-84 ASRLKTTP
+84 ANRLKTTP
-92 NTANQAVS
+92 NSANQAVS
-100 SALSSAVAMWQVIAS
+100 SALSSAVGMWQVIAS
-115 NLANNSL
+115 NLANGTLS
-122 PTDKYNE
+122 TSEYDK
-129 INTISQSLQNTL
+129 INAISQLLQNTL
-141 ENKNTANNNITIEND
+141 ENKNNDLTIGND
-156 YEQLLTQASTII
+156 YDQLLTQASTII
-168 STLQSQCPGIDG
+168 NTLQSQCPGIDG

-191 GNACNI
+191 GNACAI
-197 FGSTFSAINSMINS
+197 FGNTFNAITSMIDS
-211 AKKAAEQ
+211 AKKAAAE
-218 ARRTAPEGPN
+218 ARRTDPENPN
-228 QQSAFNSMINSAKK
+228 Q
-242 AAEQARRTAPEGPNQ
+242 PN
-257 QSAFTDADFT
+257 AFTNADFN

-295 LQKTPDSKGF
+295 LQKTPGSKGLN
-305 HSLVSRSSYS
+305 LVSRSSYS

-321 KYSEFQTTTKEF
+321 QYSQFQTTTKEF

-429 IALAGTTWLNNQSA
+429 IALAGTTWLNSQLV
-443 NLKIT
+443 NLKT
-448 NSAYSAKINN
+448 TTSAYSAKINN

-497 KLAFRRLYSVYFN
+497 KLAYRRLYSVYFN

>member
-10 MASSLLAEDDGV
+10 MASSLFAEDDGA
-22 FMSVGYQIGEAAQM
+22 FMSVGYQIGEAVQQ

-64 QTASS
+64 QTASN
-69 TNSSTAQAVDNLKES
+69 TDSSTTQAINNLKES

-92 NTANQAVS
+92 NSANQAVS
-100 SALSSAVAMWQVIAS
+100 SALSSAVGMWQVIAS
-115 NLANNSL
+115 NLASGTL
-122 PTDKYNE
+122 PTDKYNQ
-129 INTISQSLQNTL
+129 IKAISQLLQNTL
-141 ENKNTANNNITIEND
+141 ENKNNELTIVND
-156 YEQLLTQASTII
+156 YEHLLTQASTII
-168 STLQSQCPGIDG
+168 NTLQSQCPGIDG

-197 FGSTFSAINSMINS
+197 FGNTFNAINSMIDS
-211 AKKAAEQ
+211 AKKAAAE
-218 ARRTAPEGPN
+218 ARRTAPKGPN
-228 QQSAFNSMINSAKK
+228 Q
-242 AAEQARRTAPEGPNQ
+242 P
-257 QSAFTDADFT
+257 SAFTNADFT

-295 LQKTPDSKGF
+295 LQKTPGSKGF

-321 KYSEFQTTTKEF
+321 QYSQFQTTTKEF

-343 INSQSNNG
+343 INSQSDNG

-371 FGIRYYAFFDYNHAY
+371 FGIRYYGFFDYNYAY

-497 KLAFRRLYSVYFN
+497 KLAYRRLYSLYLN
-510 YVLAY
+510 YILAY

>member
-10 MASSLLAEDDGV
+10 MASSLLAENDGV
-22 FMSVGYQIGEAAQM
+22 FMSVGYQIGEAVQQ

-64 QTASS
+64 QTASN
-69 TNSSTAQAVDNLKES
+69 TDSSTAQAIDNLKES
-84 ASRLKTTP
+84 ANRLKTTP
-92 NTANQAVS
+92 NSANQAVS
-100 SALSSAVAMWQVIAS
+100 SALSSAVGMWQVIAS

-122 PTDKYNE
+122 SSSEYNK
-129 INTISQSLQNTL
+129 INAISQLLQNTL
-141 ENKNTANNNITIEND
+141 ENKNNDLTIGND
-156 YEQLLTQASTII
+156 YEHLLGQASTII

-197 FGSTFSAINSMINS
+197 FGNTFNAINSMINS
-211 AKKAAEQ
+211 AREAAAQ
-218 ARRTAPEGPN
+218 SRRNDPESPN
-228 QQSAFNSMINSAKK
+228 Q
-242 AAEQARRTAPEGPNQ
+242 PN
-257 QSAFTDADFT
+257 AFTNADFN

-305 HSLVSRSSYS
+305 QSLVSRSSYS

-321 KYSEFQTTTKEF
+321 QYSQFQTTTKEF

-343 INSQSNNG
+343 VNSQSNNG

-371 FGIRYYAFFDYNHAY
+371 FGIRYYAFFDYNYAY

-410 FINGGSDKNRKV
+410 FINGGSDRNRKV

-443 NLKIT
+443 NLKTTTSIY
-448 NSAYSAKINN
+448 NAKINN

-477 VELGVKIPTINTN
+477 IELGVKIPTINTN

-497 KLAFRRLYSVYFN
+497 KLAYRRLYSLYLN

>member
-10 MASSLLAEDDGV
+10 MVSSLLAENDGV

-64 QTASS
+64 QTASN
-69 TNSSTAQAVDNLKES
+69 TNSSTTQAINNLKES

-100 SALSSAVAMWQVIAS
+100 SALSSAVGMWQVIAS
-115 NLANNSL
+115 NLASGTL
-122 PTDKYNE
+122 PTNEYDK
-129 INTISQSLQNTL
+129 INAISQLLQNTL
-141 ENKNTANNNITIEND
+141 ENKNNNLTIGND
-156 YEQLLTQASTII
+156 YEHLLGQASTII
-168 STLQSQCPGIDG
+168 NTLQSQCPGIDG

-191 GNACNI
+191 GNACTI
-197 FGSTFSAINSMINS
+197 FGSTFSAITSMIDS
-211 AKKAAEQ
+211 AKKAAAE
-218 ARRTAPEGPN
+218 ARRTAPDN
-228 QQSAFNSMINSAKK
+228 QNTPTAIN
-242 AAEQARRTAPEGPNQ
+242 P
-257 QSAFTDADFT
+257 DFT

-282 YLKGDNLATIYNT
+282 YLKGDNLETIYNAI
-295 LQKTPDSKGF
+295 QKTPNSKGF

-321 KYSEFQTTTKEF
+321 QYSQFQTTTKEF

-443 NLKIT
+443 NLKTT

-497 KLAFRRLYSVYFN
+497 KLAYRRLYSLYLN

>member
-10 MASSLLAEDDGV
+10 MVSSLLAENDGV
-22 FMSVGYQIGEAAQM
+22 FMSVGYQIGEAVQQ

-64 QTASS
+64 QTASN
-69 TNSSTAQAVDNLKES
+69 TNSSTAQAINNLKES

-100 SALSSAVAMWQVIAS
+100 SALSSAVGMWQVIAS
-115 NLANNSL
+115 NLASGTL
-122 PTDKYNE
+122 PTDKYNQ
-129 INTISQSLQNTL
+129 INAISQLLQNTL
-141 ENKNTANNNITIEND
+141 NKNNELTIDND
-156 YEQLLTQASTII
+156 YNHLLTQAITII
-168 STLQSQCPGIDG
+168 STLQNQCPGIDG

-191 GNACNI
+191 GNACAI
-197 FGSTFSAINSMINS
+197 FGNTFNAINSMIDS

-228 QQSAFNSMINSAKK
+228 QPGMFNN
-242 AAEQARRTAPEGPNQ
+242 
-257 QSAFTDADFT
+257 ADFN

-295 LQKTPDSKGF
+295 LQKTPNSKGF

-321 KYSEFQTTTKEF
+321 QYSQFQTTTKEF

-371 FGIRYYAFFDYNHAY
+371 FGIRYYGFFDYNYAY

-497 KLAFRRLYSVYFN
+497 KLAYRRLYSVYFN

>member
-1 MKKTILLSL
+1 MKKRLLSL
-10 MASSLLAEDDGV
+10 MVSPLLAENDGV
-22 FMSVGYQIGEAAQM
+22 FMSVGYQIGEAVQQ

-64 QTASS
+64 QTASN
-69 TNSSTAQAVDNLKES
+69 TDSSTAQAIDNLKES

-92 NTANQAVS
+92 NTAKEAVS
-100 SALSSAVAMWQVIAS
+100 SALSSAVGMWQVIAS

-122 PTDKYNE
+122 SSSEYEKLKAT
-129 INTISQSLQNTL
+129 SQLLQNTL
-141 ENKNTANNNITIEND
+141 ENKNAANNNTTIDND
-156 YEQLLTQASTII
+156 YDQLLTQASTII
-168 STLQSQCPGIDG
+168 NTLQSQCPGIDG

-197 FGSTFSAINSMINS
+197 FGNTFSAINSMIDS
-211 AKKAAEQ
+211 AKKAATES
-218 ARRTAPEGPN
+218 RRTNDPSQGAN
-228 QQSAFNSMINSAKK
+228 QQSAFNN
-242 AAEQARRTAPEGPNQ
+242 
-257 QSAFTDADFT
+257 ADFT

-282 YLKGDNLATIYNT
+282 YLKGDNLETIYNT
-295 LQKTPDSKGF
+295 IQKTPGSKGF

-321 KYSEFQTTTKEF
+321 QYSQFQTTTKEF

-343 INSQSNNG
+343 INSQINNG

-429 IALAGTTWLNNQSA
+429 IALAGTTWLNSQLV
-443 NLKIT
+443 NLKTT
-448 NSAYSAKINN
+448 NSIYNAKINN

-497 KLAFRRLYSVYFN
+497 KLAYRRLYSVYFN